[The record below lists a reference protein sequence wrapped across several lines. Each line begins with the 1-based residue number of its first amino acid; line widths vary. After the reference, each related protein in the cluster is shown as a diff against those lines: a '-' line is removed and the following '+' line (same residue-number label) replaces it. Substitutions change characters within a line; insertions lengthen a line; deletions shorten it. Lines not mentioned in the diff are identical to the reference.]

1 MKSLAELKS
10 TIKKLIDSGFQLTW
24 RERNAVMA
32 ALIGQ
37 KLHTERPQLT
47 VEELAT
53 RARQQTAEQT
63 KNETRAVLSA
73 GPSSSRY
80 KEIRTHHGCYREIAR
95 SYAGVR
101 WKRRG
106 HSEALIIIGP
116 KKSCH
121 ALVTCLMKI
130 TLAAIA
136 PNKTLVVARLAGI
149 APSNAA
155 GSGD

>member
-1 MKSLAELKS
+1 M
-10 TIKKLIDSGFQLTW
+10 
-24 RERNAVMA
+24 MA

-80 KEIRTHHGCYREIAR
+80 KEIRLIMDATEKSLEAMRE
-95 SYAGVR
+95 
-101 WKRRG
+101 
-106 HSEALIIIGP
+106 
-116 KKSCH
+116 CD
-121 ALVTCLMKI
+121 
-130 TLAAIA
+130 
-136 PNKTLVVARLAGI
+136 
-149 APSNAA
+149 
-155 GSGD
+155 GSGVDIVSHRRL